1 MDMQPRTK
9 PRNIAERGAH
19 PGRDMTNQTNPSIQG
34 KVMSTTSSETHRTDN
49 EDALWQA
56 LNTQPMATTAEVAAA
71 AGITVSSA
79 RKILARW
86 TDDNTV
92 TRHADDS
99 NGPHRWTVTT
109 TDAVTPSAAE
119 TAAAGT
125 APAPQ
130 PAAPDPDTQDGD
142 IAPQGTDTPPAEPAT
157 HTAPPADSPA
167 APEPADESTD
177 EAAPDDAD
185 SAELPDDD
193 SDSLFG
199 APCPIV
205 LGDEVANRYHRSWR
219 GRVTEMQC
227 QDGIAGCII
236 ETPDGAQSSIPPW
249 ALVPAGPDGVP
260 DEWQRQMDTLIA
272 AQHDRAVH
280 ELQDRS
286 TAAREHLEHLSQRL
300 GGIATALAN
309 GTVSDGD
316 DTAPIADYAGDLDA
330 AMADLNGFRTLV
342 TDSGLLTVDEIK
354 RATARPASTRSN
366 GMRPTATA
374 SNHSAADKLPPG
386 GLRGM
391 VEDALRDNP
400 GRSFTTTVLKHML
413 DQEYQ
418 RNISN
423 GAISNALDK
432 LTEQGV
438 ARRISDTPRTWA
450 LAENP

>member
-1 MDMQPRTK
+1 
-9 PRNIAERGAH
+9 
-19 PGRDMTNQTNPSIQG
+19 
-34 KVMSTTSSETHRTDN
+34 MSTTSSETSRADN

-56 LNTQPMATTAEVAAA
+56 LNTQPMATTGELSAA
-71 AGITVSSA
+71 AGITASSA

-109 TDAVTPSAAE
+109 SDTVTPPVPN
-119 TAAAGT
+119 TAATGT
-125 APAPQ
+125 DTARE
-130 PAAPDPDTQDGD
+130 PAAPDTD
-142 IAPQGTDTPPAEPAT
+142 IAAQDTDTRPAEPAT
-157 HTAPPADSPA
+157 DTAAPPADVPA
-167 APEPADESTD
+167 APEPAP
-177 EAAPDDAD
+177 EADDAVTPDDAD

-199 APCPIV
+199 APCPIAV
-205 LGDEVANRYHRSWR
+205 GDEVANRYHRSWR
-219 GRVTEMQC
+219 GWVTEMRC

-249 ALVPAGPDGVP
+249 ALVPAGPDGVGE
-260 DEWQRQMDTLIA
+260 EWQQQMDALIA

-280 ELQDRS
+280 ELADRS
-286 TAAREHLEHLSQRL
+286 TAAREHLEQLSQRL
-300 GGIATALAN
+300 GGIATALGT
-309 GTVSDGD
+309 GTVVPHD
-316 DTAPIADYAGDLDA
+316 DTAPIADYAGDLEA

-342 TDSGLLTVDEIK
+342 TGSGLLTVDEIK
-354 RATARPASTRSN
+354 RATARPT
-366 GMRPTATA
+366 GMRSTVSAPNHGTAE
-374 SNHSAADKLPPG
+374 KLPPG

-418 RNISN
+418 RNISS

>member
-1 MDMQPRTK
+1 M
-9 PRNIAERGAH
+9 
-19 PGRDMTNQTNPSIQG
+19 SI
-34 KVMSTTSSETHRTDN
+34 TSSETHRTDN

-56 LNTQPMATTAEVAAA
+56 LNTQPMATTAELSTA
-71 AGITVSSA
+71 AGITTSSA

-86 TDDNTV
+86 TDDGTV

-109 TDAVTPSAAE
+109 SDTVTPPVPD
-119 TAAAGT
+119 TAATGTDT
-125 APAPQ
+125 APE
-130 PAAPDPDTQDGD
+130 PAAPD
-142 IAPQGTDTPPAEPAT
+142 TDTPDADIAAQGADTRPAEPAT
-157 HTAPPADSPA
+157 DTAPPADVPA
-167 APEPADESTD
+167 APEPADESAD
-177 EAAPDDAD
+177 DDAPDDAD
-185 SAELPDDD
+185 SAELPGDEPDDE
-193 SDSLFG
+193 SESPFG
-199 APCPIV
+199 APCPIEV
-205 LGDEVANRYHRSWR
+205 GDEVANRYHRSWR

-227 QDGIAGCII
+227 QDGIAQCII

-260 DEWQRQMDTLIA
+260 DEWQQQMDTLIA

-286 TAAREHLEHLSQRL
+286 AATREHLEQLAQRL
-300 GGIATALAN
+300 GGIATALGN
-309 GTVSDGD
+309 GTVPHGD
-316 DTAPIADYAGDLDA
+316 DTAPIADYAGDLEA

-354 RATARPASTRSN
+354 RATGRPTSARPN

-374 SNHSAADKLPPG
+374 SNHGTADKLPPG

-400 GRSFTTTVLKHML
+400 GRTFTTTELKHVL
-413 DQEYQ
+413 DQEHQ
-418 RNISN
+418 RNISS

-438 ARRISDTPRTWA
+438 ARRISDSPRTWA

>member
-1 MDMQPRTK
+1 
-9 PRNIAERGAH
+9 
-19 PGRDMTNQTNPSIQG
+19 
-34 KVMSTTSSETHRTDN
+34 MSTTSSETNRTDN
-49 EDALWQA
+49 EDSLWQA
-56 LNTQPMATTAEVAAA
+56 LNAQPMATTAELSAAA
-71 AGITVSSA
+71 EITVSSA

-86 TDDNTV
+86 TDDDTV

-99 NGPHRWTVTT
+99 NGPHRWTLTT
-109 TDAVTPSAAE
+109 SDTVTPPVPD

-125 APAPQ
+125 DTAPE
-130 PAAPDPDTQDGD
+130 PAAPD
-142 IAPQGTDTPPAEPAT
+142 TDTDTTDAAAQGAGTPTAEPAT
-157 HTAPPADSPA
+157 HTGPPVDSPA
-167 APEPADESTD
+167 VPEPADEAAD
-177 EAAPDDAD
+177 DAAPDDPD
-185 SAELPDDD
+185 SAELPDDETD
-193 SDSLFG
+193 DESESPFG

-205 LGDEVANRYHRSWR
+205 VGDEVANRYHRSWR
-219 GRVTEMQC
+219 GRVTEMRC

-260 DEWQRQMDTLIA
+260 EDWQQQMDTLIA

-286 TAAREHLEHLSQRL
+286 TAAREHLEHLTQRL
-300 GGIATALAN
+300 GGIATALGT
-309 GTVSDGD
+309 GTVVPHD
-316 DTAPIADYAGDLDA
+316 DTAPIADDAGDLEA

-354 RATARPASTRSN
+354 RATARPTSTRPN
-366 GMRPTATA
+366 GMRSTATA
-374 SNHSAADKLPPG
+374 SNHGTADKLPPG

-400 GRSFTTTVLKHML
+400 GRSFTTTELKRVMDAEH
-413 DQEYQ
+413 Q
-418 RNISN
+418 RNISS

-438 ARRISDTPRTWA
+438 ARRISDSPRTWA